1 MFTEEQLAKKYY
13 QNTNKKGGSTAIFL
27 CTADTGGHAMWIF
40 IGLVVSFGLGF
51 GIGKQYAV
59 NKAAQRPSII
69 LYRDVECRNEAVVK
83 NTPDGYAVMNSYVP
97 SGEEENAA
105 LQNFSPVEMV
115 STPDKMF
122 VVLGQDDGVY
132 FLQETDDSKG
142 VGSRPRFGILKKI
155 GHSIRRNLF

>member
-1 MFTEEQLAKKYY
+1 
-13 QNTNKKGGSTAIFL
+13 
-27 CTADTGGHAMWIF
+27 MWIF

-59 NKAAQRPSII
+59 NKAAQRPSFI
-69 LYRDVECRNEAVVK
+69 LYRDVECMNEAVVK

-97 SGEEENAA
+97 SGDDEDVVNT
-105 LQNFSPVEMV
+105 SPVEMV

-132 FLQETDDSKG
+132 FLQETDNSNG
-142 VGSRPRFGILKKI
+142 VGSRPKFGILKKI

>member
-1 MFTEEQLAKKYY
+1 
-13 QNTNKKGGSTAIFL
+13 
-27 CTADTGGHAMWIF
+27 MWIF

-59 NKAAQRPSII
+59 NKAAQKPSFI
-69 LYRDVECRNEAVVK
+69 LYSDVECMNEVMLK
-83 NTPDGYAVMNSYVP
+83 DTPDGYAVMNRFVP
-97 SGEEENAA
+97 SGDEENAA
-105 LQNFSPVEMV
+105 LQNSSPVEMV
-115 STPDKMF
+115 STADKMF

>member
-1 MFTEEQLAKKYY
+1 
-13 QNTNKKGGSTAIFL
+13 
-27 CTADTGGHAMWIF
+27 MWTF

-59 NKAAQRPSII
+59 NKASQRPSFI
-69 LYRDVECRNEAVVK
+69 LYSDVECMNEVVLK
-83 NTPDGYAVMNSYVP
+83 DTPDGYAVMNRFVP
-97 SGEEENAA
+97 SGDEGAGGANT
-105 LQNFSPVEMV
+105 SPVEMV

-132 FLQETDDSKG
+132 FLRETDDSYG
-142 VGSRPRFGILKKI
+142 VGTRPRRGILKSI

>member
-1 MFTEEQLAKKYY
+1 
-13 QNTNKKGGSTAIFL
+13 
-27 CTADTGGHAMWIF
+27 MWTF

-59 NKAAQRPSII
+59 NKAAQKPSFI
-69 LYRDVECRNEAVVK
+69 LYSDVECMNEVVLK
-83 NTPDGYAVMNSYVP
+83 DTPDGYAVLNSYVP
-97 SGEEENAA
+97 SGDEDSV
-105 LQNFSPVEMV
+105 LQNPSPVEMV
-115 STPDKMF
+115 STADRIF

-132 FLQETDDSKG
+132 FLRETDNSKG

>member
-1 MFTEEQLAKKYY
+1 
-13 QNTNKKGGSTAIFL
+13 
-27 CTADTGGHAMWIF
+27 MWTF

-59 NKAAQRPSII
+59 NKAAQKPSFI
-69 LYRDVECRNEAVVK
+69 LYSDVECMNEVALK
-83 NTPDGYAVMNSYVP
+83 DTPDGYAVLNRLVP
-97 SGEEENAA
+97 PKDNGDTDVSNT
-105 LQNFSPVEMV
+105 SPVEMV

-122 VVLGQDDGVY
+122 VVIGQDDGVY

>member
-1 MFTEEQLAKKYY
+1 MAKKYY
-13 QNTNKKGGSTAIFL
+13 LNTNKKGGSTAIFL
-27 CTADTGGHAMWIF
+27 CTADTGGNAMWIF

-59 NKAAQRPSII
+59 NKAAQRPSFI

-97 SGEEENAA
+97 SGDEENTA

-115 STPDKMF
+115 STADRIF

>member
-1 MFTEEQLAKKYY
+1 
-13 QNTNKKGGSTAIFL
+13 
-27 CTADTGGHAMWIF
+27 MWIF

-59 NKAAQRPSII
+59 NKAAQRPSFI
-69 LYRDVECRNEAVVK
+69 LYSDVECMNEVVLK
-83 NTPDGYAVMNSYVP
+83 DTPDGYAVMNSYVP
-97 SGEEENAA
+97 SGDDEGVVNT
-105 LQNFSPVEMV
+105 SPVEMV

-132 FLQETDDSKG
+132 FLQETDNSNG

>member
-1 MFTEEQLAKKYY
+1 
-13 QNTNKKGGSTAIFL
+13 
-27 CTADTGGHAMWIF
+27 MWTF

-59 NKAAQRPSII
+59 NKAAQKPSFI
-69 LYRDVECRNEAVVK
+69 LYSDVECMNEVTLK
-83 NTPDGYAVMNSYVP
+83 DTPDGYAVLNRLVP
-97 SGEEENAA
+97 SEDGEDTGVSDI
-105 LQNFSPVEMV
+105 SPVEMV

-132 FLQETDDSKG
+132 FLQETDNSKG

>member
-1 MFTEEQLAKKYY
+1 
-13 QNTNKKGGSTAIFL
+13 
-27 CTADTGGHAMWIF
+27 MWIF

-59 NKAAQRPSII
+59 NKAAQRPSFI
-69 LYRDVECRNEAVVK
+69 LYSDVECMNEVVLK
-83 NTPDGYAVMNSYVP
+83 DTPDGYAVMNRFVP
-97 SGEEENAA
+97 SGDDEGVVNT
-105 LQNFSPVEMV
+105 SSVEMV

-132 FLQETDDSKG
+132 FLQETDNSKG
-142 VGSRPRFGILKKI
+142 VGSHPKFGILKKI

>member
-1 MFTEEQLAKKYY
+1 
-13 QNTNKKGGSTAIFL
+13 
-27 CTADTGGHAMWIF
+27 MWIF

-51 GIGKQYAV
+51 SVGKRNAV
-59 NKAAQRPSII
+59 NKAAQKPCFI
-69 LYRDVECRNEAVVK
+69 LYRDAECMNEVTVK

-97 SGEEENAA
+97 SGDEENSA
-105 LQNFSPVEMV
+105 LQNSSPVEMV
-115 STPDKMF
+115 STADRTF

-142 VGSRPRFGILKKI
+142 VGSRPRFEILKKI

>member
-1 MFTEEQLAKKYY
+1 
-13 QNTNKKGGSTAIFL
+13 
-27 CTADTGGHAMWIF
+27 MWIF

-59 NKAAQRPSII
+59 NKAAQRPSFI
-69 LYRDVECRNEAVVK
+69 LYSDVECRNEAVVK
-83 NTPDGYAVMNSYVP
+83 NTSDGYAVMNSYVP
-97 SGEEENAA
+97 SGDDKGVVNT
-105 LQNFSPVEMV
+105 NPVEMV

-132 FLQETDDSKG
+132 FLQETDNSNG

>member
-1 MFTEEQLAKKYY
+1 
-13 QNTNKKGGSTAIFL
+13 
-27 CTADTGGHAMWIF
+27 MWIF

-59 NKAAQRPSII
+59 NKAAQRPSFI
-69 LYRDVECRNEAVVK
+69 LYSDVECMNEAVVK
-83 NTPDGYAVMNSYVP
+83 NTPDGYAVMNRFVS
-97 SGEEENAA
+97 SGDDEGVVNT
-105 LQNFSPVEMV
+105 SPVEMV

-132 FLQETDDSKG
+132 FLQETDNSNG

>member
-1 MFTEEQLAKKYY
+1 
-13 QNTNKKGGSTAIFL
+13 
-27 CTADTGGHAMWIF
+27 MWIF

-59 NKAAQRPSII
+59 NKAAQRPSFI
-69 LYRDVECRNEAVVK
+69 LYRDVECMNEVVLK
-83 NTPDGYAVMNSYVP
+83 DTPDGYAVMNRLVP
-97 SGEEENAA
+97 SRDDEGVVNT
-105 LQNFSPVEMV
+105 SPVEMV

-132 FLQETDDSKG
+132 FLQETDNSKG

>member
-1 MFTEEQLAKKYY
+1 
-13 QNTNKKGGSTAIFL
+13 
-27 CTADTGGHAMWIF
+27 MWTF

-59 NKAAQRPSII
+59 NKAAQKPSFI
-69 LYRDVECRNEAVVK
+69 LYSDVECMNEVALK
-83 NTPDGYAVMNSYVP
+83 DTPDGYAVMNRFVP
-97 SGEEENAA
+97 SGDGEDTGVSDIN
-105 LQNFSPVEMV
+105 PVEMV

-132 FLQETDDSKG
+132 FLQETDNSKG

>member
-1 MFTEEQLAKKYY
+1 
-13 QNTNKKGGSTAIFL
+13 
-27 CTADTGGHAMWIF
+27 MWIF

-59 NKAAQRPSII
+59 NRAAQRPSFI
-69 LYRDVECRNEAVVK
+69 LYRDVECMNEAVVK
-83 NTPDGYAVMNSYVP
+83 NTPDGYAVMNRFVP
-97 SGEEENAA
+97 SEDDEGVVNT
-105 LQNFSPVEMV
+105 SPVEMV

-132 FLQETDDSKG
+132 FLQETDNSNG
-142 VGSRPRFGILKKI
+142 VGSRPKFGILKKI

>member
-1 MFTEEQLAKKYY
+1 
-13 QNTNKKGGSTAIFL
+13 
-27 CTADTGGHAMWIF
+27 MWIF

-59 NKAAQRPSII
+59 NKAAQRPSFL
-69 LYRDVECRNEAVVK
+69 LYSDVECMNEVVLK
-83 NTPDGYAVMNSYVP
+83 DTPDGYAVMNRFVP
-97 SGEEENAA
+97 SGDEGTCGANT
-105 LQNFSPVEMV
+105 SPVEMV

-132 FLQETDDSKG
+132 FLRETDDSYG

>member
-1 MFTEEQLAKKYY
+1 
-13 QNTNKKGGSTAIFL
+13 
-27 CTADTGGHAMWIF
+27 MWTF

-59 NKAAQRPSII
+59 NKAAQRPNFI
-69 LYRDVECRNEAVVK
+69 LYSDVECRNEVMLK
-83 NTPDGYAVMNSYVP
+83 DTPDGYAVMNRFVP
-97 SGEEENAA
+97 SGDEENTA

-115 STPDKMF
+115 STADRTF
-122 VVLGQDDGVY
+122 VDLGQDNGVY

>member
-1 MFTEEQLAKKYY
+1 
-13 QNTNKKGGSTAIFL
+13 
-27 CTADTGGHAMWIF
+27 MWIF

-59 NKAAQRPSII
+59 NKAAQRPSFI
-69 LYRDVECRNEAVVK
+69 LYRDVECMNEAVVK

-97 SGEEENAA
+97 SGDDEGVVKT
-105 LQNFSPVEMV
+105 SPVEMV

-132 FLQETDDSKG
+132 FLQETDNSNG

>member
-1 MFTEEQLAKKYY
+1 
-13 QNTNKKGGSTAIFL
+13 
-27 CTADTGGHAMWIF
+27 MWIF

-59 NKAAQRPSII
+59 NKAAQKPSFI
-69 LYRDVECRNEAVVK
+69 LYSDVECMNEVVLK
-83 NTPDGYAVMNSYVP
+83 DTPDGYAVLNSYVP
-97 SGEEENAA
+97 SGDDDSIF
-105 LQNFSPVEMV
+105 LQNSSPVEMV
-115 STPDKMF
+115 STADRTF
-122 VVLGQDDGVY
+122 VVIGQDDGVY

>member
-1 MFTEEQLAKKYY
+1 
-13 QNTNKKGGSTAIFL
+13 
-27 CTADTGGHAMWIF
+27 MWIF

-59 NKAAQRPSII
+59 NKAAQRPSFI
-69 LYRDVECRNEAVVK
+69 LYRDVECMNEAVVK

-97 SGEEENAA
+97 SGDDECVVNT
-105 LQNFSPVEMV
+105 SPVEMV

-122 VVLGQDDGVY
+122 VVIGQDDGVY
-132 FLQETDDSKG
+132 FLQETDNSNG